1 VRQPAHAFPWYLTGV
16 ASWFSSFGMQNIV
29 FPWLVTVVLHESPS
43 RVGVALMSLMA
54 PSILFMLLGGA
65 VADRADCRLLLVRG
79 HFLVA
84 LLPLGLALAITAGR
98 LSYGALIVYAL
109 GVGTVGAFVLPARD
123 AMLTRVATGNLGR
136 AMAIMTTTQFGAQL
150 VGIASGGTAEQ
161 VDAPTL
167 LLIQATMLALGGLAA
182 LRLPP
187 GPPAATPIVESRLA
201 AMLDGVRAGA
211 RSAVIAPVLGA
222 QLAVGVL
229 YVGAFFV
236 ILPLMV
242 RDDYHGGSV
251 ELSLVSIC
259 FWGGTIAATLA
270 QIKLGA
276 LRRPGRAMIVA
287 LAFGAVILA
296 AMSIGLPFRGLL
308 LLCLLWGLGA
318 GVVMTQG
325 RTIVQ
330 IAAPETHR
338 ARILSMFQ
346 LGLMGGAPVGAL
358 LIGYLAAL
366 TGPRQAAVYPA
377 ACMLVVLA
385 ALLTRSRLWRH
396 ASA

>member
-1 VRQPAHAFPWYLTGV
+1 
-16 ASWFSSFGMQNIV
+16 
-29 FPWLVTVVLHESPS
+29 
-43 RVGVALMSLMA
+43 
-54 PSILFMLLGGA
+54 
-65 VADRADCRLLLVRG
+65 
-79 HFLVA
+79 
-84 LLPLGLALAITAGR
+84 
-98 LSYGALIVYAL
+98 
-109 GVGTVGAFVLPARD
+109 
-123 AMLTRVATGNLGR
+123 
-136 AMAIMTTTQFGAQL
+136 
-150 VGIASGGTAEQ
+150 
-161 VDAPTL
+161 
-167 LLIQATMLALGGLAA
+167 
-182 LRLPP
+182 
-187 GPPAATPIVESRLA
+187 
-201 AMLDGVRAGA
+201 
-211 RSAVIAPVLGA
+211 
-222 QLAVGVL
+222 
-229 YVGAFFV
+229 
-236 ILPLMV
+236 
-242 RDDYHGGSV
+242 V